1 MCKASSVPSTQNKQN
16 HFLLYYNKCLKEG
29 VVSLPI
35 LFKVRDKSLTLKGY
49 VLNRGNCLSIAE
61 SITFYPDIMD
71 AVNLTDNSVKDEEL
85 AILLRGFANLTELRK
100 VIIKDNDF
108 QSQSIELLAEI
119 LNKPFPNN
127 LEELRL
133 VSLRTSPLISS

>member
-1 MCKASSVPSTQNKQN
+1 M
-16 HFLLYYNKCLKEG
+16 
-29 VVSLPI
+29 VSLPI